1 MSMDISEAIALAKDL
16 LRTSSDFHAHDPEM
30 AAQFAGRA
38 YEICDDLG
46 IDRAE
51 IGEPAQSLETVL
63 LVDEEEAEDDDD
75 DDDDPVDHPA
85 DDDDDS
91 EEISQQLRHLLQQQA
106 QVLRDMEESEAA
118 PPPKAKKRSFK
129 LFGRSQDQ
137 DEETRELQS
146 A

>member
-51 IGEPAQSLETVL
+51 LGEPAPSLEPVVL
-63 LVDEEEAEDDDD
+63 VEADDIEDEDDDD
-75 DDDDPVDHPA
+75 EPA
-85 DDDDDS
+85 DDDEESD
-91 EEISQQLRHLLQQQA
+91 EISLQLRHLLQQQA

-118 PPPKAKKRSFK
+118 PPPKAKKRSFR
-129 LFGRSQDQ
+129 LFGRDE